1 MAVALLLGMR
11 KIFTRKLLFLLGLI
25 LVTLLAGTLGY
36 VYIEG
41 WPWLDSLFM
50 TVITLSTIGYGE
62 SHPLDTAGRVFTIA
76 LIVLG
81 TGVLGYGLSSLTL
94 LLFQGDLPLYFK
106 RKKMEKVIAR
116 FSEHVI
122 LCGLSRTG
130 LYTLEEMVRSGQQVV
145 VIERSDATAA
155 QLEVRGIPYIVGD
168 ATQDA
173 NLLAAGVGQAHGLIT
188 CLTSDAEN
196 AFVIVTAKSL
206 NPHIVTISKAE
217 NESTRKK
224 LISIGADKV
233 VVPSM
238 LGGLSMANSVL
249 RPETQRF
256 FETLHHRYPDTFS
269 AEIVTA
275 GSQWDDRPLHDY
287 LSAQDSRLLVV
298 ALEHPGEEVQFGPSP
313 DTLLKTDTAIMVIR
327 NR

>member
-1 MAVALLLGMR
+1 MR
-11 KIFTRKLLFLLGLI
+11 KKFTRKLLYLLGL
-25 LVTLLAGTLGY
+25 LLATLLAGTLGY
-36 VYIEG
+36 TLIEG
-41 WPWLDSLFM
+41 WSVLDSLFM

-62 SHPLDTAGRVFTIA
+62 VHPLDTGGRIFTIL

-81 TGVLGYGLSSLTL
+81 TGVVGYGISSLTL
-94 LLFQGDLPLYFK
+94 MLFQGDLPLYLK

-116 FSEHVI
+116 FSGHVI

-130 LYTLEEMVRSGQQVV
+130 LYTLEEIERSGHQVV
-145 VIERSDATAA
+145 VIERNDAIAN
-155 QLEVRGIPYIVGD
+155 QLEARGVPYIVGD

-173 NLLAAGVGQAHGLIT
+173 NLLAAGIDQAQAIIT

-206 NPHIVTISKAE
+206 NPAITTISKAE

-224 LISIGADKV
+224 LTAVGADKV

-238 LGGLSMANSVL
+238 LGGMSMANSVL

-256 FETLHHRYPDTFS
+256 FETLHNRYPDTFK
-269 AEIVTA
+269 AEIITTEE
-275 GSQWDDRPLHDY
+275 QWDGQPLQDY
-287 LSAQDSRLLVV
+287 QAAQGGRLLIV
-298 ALEHPGEEVQFGPSP
+298 ALEHPGEEVQFGPGP
-313 DTLLKTDTAIMVIR
+313 DTLLKTGTAIMIIR